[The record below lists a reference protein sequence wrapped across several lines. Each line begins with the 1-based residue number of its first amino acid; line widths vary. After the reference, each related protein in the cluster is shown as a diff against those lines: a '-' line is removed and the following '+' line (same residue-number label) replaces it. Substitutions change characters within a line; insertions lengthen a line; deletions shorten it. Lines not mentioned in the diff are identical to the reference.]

1 VSTQTSTSDAAAVLA
16 EIRVPRET
24 VNDDIVTIQDWHVAH
39 GDEVRPK
46 QLVVSIET
54 SKAVLEV
61 EADAAGFVEI
71 IHAKGA
77 EVPIGELIGR
87 VLSSAPARPTSE
99 PPASGGAPSAS
110 PRSAANG
117 SHASPRS
124 GNRLRDRMESRRE
137 ECQTTTAGDP
147 PPDES
152 HGVDACGHVLPERVA
167 AALVISKKAQAL
179 INEHQLDA
187 ATIFAGMGLIREI
200 DVIRYLESRVEA
212 RQKAEPAPASPATLA
227 KAEPAAPA
235 ASPEIEPRAAAA
247 TVNSAYSTKPRG
259 LFGDAAAS
267 AKDRGNKSVVWLAWN
282 YFWRNWLL
290 GNLARWAPRGVILPI
305 HRMRGVKMGQDV
317 FIDPT
322 AIIET
327 AFPENITIG
336 NDVRITAGCVIMS
349 HIKAPHYLR
358 ETGLVPVVLKP
369 VVLEDHCFI
378 GVNSV
383 IMPGVTVGKASV
395 VASGSVVVTNV
406 PPYTM
411 VQGNPAKVIKHFPKP
426 GDQATERR
434 SGGGSTPA

>member
-1 VSTQTSTSDAAAVLA
+1 MNSSTTDIVC
-16 EIRVPRET
+16 EVRVPRET
-24 VNDDIVTIQDWHVAH
+24 VNDDVVTVQSWQRAH
-39 GDEVRPK
+39 GEAVRK
-46 QLVVSIET
+46 GECVVHIET

-61 EADAAGFVEI
+61 EAEGDGFLEVL
-71 IHAKGA
+71 HGAGA

-87 VLSSAPARPTSE
+87 VLTSAPPALRLHKDEPAPARP
-99 PPASGGAPSAS
+99 PAGIPISNGASA
-110 PRSAANG
+110 RSA
-117 SHASPRS
+117 
-124 GNRLRDRMESRRE
+124 NRLRERMEQKGAEPEAKEAVQGAPAQAAHPEASYPDASV
-137 ECQTTTAGDP
+137 QTA
-147 PPDES
+147 
-152 HGVDACGHVLPERVA
+152 
-167 AALVISKKAQAL
+167 ISKKAQRL
-179 INEHQLDA
+179 IDEHA
-187 ATIFAGMGLIREI
+187 IEASVFAHLPMVREA
-200 DVIRYLESRVEA
+200 DVIRYLEQRTAERMSR
-212 RQKAEPAPASPATLA
+212 EPAPPSPA
-227 KAEPAAPA
+227 
-235 ASPEIEPRAAAA
+235 AAAA
-247 TVNSAYSTKPRG
+247 TERAQREAAATAGPRVDGAYPGPKSRG

-267 AKDRGNKSVVWLAWN
+267 AKDRGNRSIVWLAWN

-305 HRMRGVKMGQDV
+305 HRMRGVKMGTDV

-395 VASGSVVVTNV
+395 VTSGSVVVNNV

-411 VQGNPAKVIKHFPKP
+411 VQGNPAKVIKQFPKP
-426 GDQATERR
+426 E
-434 SGGGSTPA
+434 

>member
-1 VSTQTSTSDAAAVLA
+1 MSTQTPGAERADMLA

-24 VNDDIVTIQDWHVAH
+24 VNDDTVTIQEWHIAH
-39 GDEVRPK
+39 GGAVKAR

-61 EADAAGFVEI
+61 EAEADGFVEI
-71 IHAKGA
+71 VCGKGA

-87 VLSSAPARPTSE
+87 VLGSPCKSAGAGERL
-99 PPASGGAPSAS
+99 GGAEGTGGT
-110 PRSAANG
+110 NG
-117 SHASPRS
+117 THAVEMTAKSS
-124 GNRLRDRMESRRE
+124 NRLRDR
-137 ECQTTTAGDP
+137 AGAKGDIGP
-147 PPDES
+147 PPAPSPVE
-152 HGVDACGHVLPERVA
+152 GMGGEHVLPNRPA
-167 AALVISKKAQAL
+167 SLTISKKAQAL
-179 INEHQLDA
+179 IAEHQLDA
-187 ATIFAGMGLIREI
+187 EATFAGMGLVREV
-200 DVIRYLESRVEA
+200 DVIRHLESRI
-212 RQKAEPAPASPATLA
+212 AEHEREHPTPPSPATA
-227 KAEPAAPA
+227 GAGAAA
-235 ASPEIEPRAAAA
+235 LEPRAARGA
-247 TVNSAYSTKPRG
+247 VDSAYPTKSRG
-259 LFGDAAAS
+259 LLGDAASS
-267 AKDRGNKSVVWLAWN
+267 AKDRGNRSVAWLAWN

-305 HRMRGVKMGQDV
+305 HRMRGVRMGSDV

-358 ETGLVPVVLKP
+358 ESGLVPVVLRP

-383 IMPGVTVGKASV
+383 IMPGVTIGKASV

-406 PPYTM
+406 PAYTM
-411 VQGNPAKVIKHFPKP
+411 VQGNPAKVIKQFPRP
-426 GDQATERR
+426 EDRPNL
-434 SGGGSTPA
+434 S

>member
-1 VSTQTSTSDAAAVLA
+1 MNSSTT
-16 EIRVPRET
+16 EIVCEVRVPRET
-24 VNDDIVTIQDWHVAH
+24 VNDDVVTVQSWQRSH
-39 GDEVRPK
+39 GDAVRK
-46 QLVVSIET
+46 GECVVHIET

-61 EADAAGFVEI
+61 EAEGDGFLEVLYG
-71 IHAKGA
+71 AGA

-87 VLSSAPARPTSE
+87 VLTSAPPALRLHKEE
-99 PPASGGAPSAS
+99 PAAPREPAGIPINNGAGG
-110 PRSAANG
+110 RS
-117 SHASPRS
+117 S
-124 GNRLRDRMESRRE
+124 NRLRDRMEQKGDAPEAPESR
-137 ECQTTTAGDP
+137 
-147 PPDES
+147 
-152 HGVDACGHVLPERVA
+152 HGVATHPA
-167 AALVISKKAQAL
+167 AAHPEATYPDASVQTAISKKAQRL
-179 INEHQLDA
+179 IEEHSIDA
-187 ATIFAGMGLIREI
+187 AVFAHLPMVREA
-200 DVIRYLESRVEA
+200 DVIRYLEQRTAERMSR
-212 RQKAEPAPASPATLA
+212 EPAPPSPASI
-227 KAEPAAPA
+227 
-235 ASPEIEPRAAAA
+235 ASTERAQREAAAA
-247 TVNSAYSTKPRG
+247 AGPRVDGAYPGPKSRG

-267 AKDRGNKSVVWLAWN
+267 AKDRGNRSIVWLAWN

-305 HRMRGVKMGQDV
+305 HRMRGVKMGADV

-395 VASGSVVVTNV
+395 VTSGSVVVNNV

-411 VQGNPAKVIKHFPKP
+411 VQGNPAKVIKQFPKP
-426 GDQATERR
+426 E
-434 SGGGSTPA
+434 